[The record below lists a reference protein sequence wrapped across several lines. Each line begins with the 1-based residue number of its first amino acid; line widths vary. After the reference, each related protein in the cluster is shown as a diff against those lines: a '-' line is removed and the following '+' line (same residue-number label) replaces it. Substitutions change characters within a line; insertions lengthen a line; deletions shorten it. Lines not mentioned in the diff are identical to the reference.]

1 MVDTNQNGKF
11 AHSLESEQA
20 TPQKGTVG
28 SHMRKNKKQI
38 EMIHINDIRPN
49 KLNFFHINEED
60 VKSLADEL
68 EKNGVNNGRVYY
80 QEGED
85 GKHYTLIGGE
95 TRYHALNL
103 LFQEGKHD
111 GMFPMYV
118 IEQTPEDEISELELI
133 MSDNHQRNFSEEDKR
148 IIIQNYEKI
157 YKYHKLKDKELDKAI
172 KNAEN
177 PMQVTIL
184 EEQRRIPKGME
195 KRDWIAQKTGFTN
208 RNGTPLTGRQI
219 QTYLTGEFSG
229 KAQETKPKEKVV
241 SQEELE
247 QKEVLGTLKKYL
259 VEITDAKIS
268 ITPTKLS
275 IGYANLYDL
284 NRILQTL
291 KTDNELDHITKTYLK
306 TKRG

>member
-1 MVDTNQNGKF
+1 
-11 AHSLESEQA
+11 
-20 TPQKGTVG
+20 
-28 SHMRKNKKQI
+28 
-38 EMIHINDIRPN
+38 
-49 KLNFFHINEED
+49 
-60 VKSLADEL
+60 
-68 EKNGVNNGRVYY
+68 
-80 QEGED
+80 
-85 GKHYTLIGGE
+85 
-95 TRYHALNL
+95 
-103 LFQEGKHD
+103 
-111 GMFPMYV
+111 
-118 IEQTPEDEISELELI
+118 
-133 MSDNHQRNFSEEDKR
+133 
-148 IIIQNYEKI
+148 
-157 YKYHKLKDKELDKAI
+157 
-172 KNAEN
+172 
-177 PMQVTIL
+177 
-184 EEQRRIPKGME
+184 ME

>member
-1 MVDTNQNGKF
+1 
-11 AHSLESEQA
+11 
-20 TPQKGTVG
+20 
-28 SHMRKNKKQI
+28 
-38 EMIHINDIRPN
+38 
-49 KLNFFHINEED
+49 
-60 VKSLADEL
+60 
-68 EKNGVNNGRVYY
+68 
-80 QEGED
+80 
-85 GKHYTLIGGE
+85 
-95 TRYHALNL
+95 
-103 LFQEGKHD
+103 
-111 GMFPMYV
+111 MFPMYV

-284 NRILQTL
+284 NRNLQTL
-291 KTDNELDHITKTYLK
+291 KTDNELDHITETYLK
-306 TKRG
+306 TKRR